1 VTASSYLF
9 LDLPVAVPAGF
20 DREITGLRHD
30 SRRVEPGDLYVA
42 IRGARFDGREFVG
55 QAAERGAV
63 AVLGAGEEPPG
74 CPLPWL
80 AAEDPRA
87 LLAPLAIRLYER
99 PADELTTIGITGTN
113 GKSTVVWLTRAI
125 LEAAGI
131 PCGQVGTMAYRFH
144 DLELAAG
151 RTTPEASD
159 LHRILRGM
167 ADRGAEAV
175 AMEVSSHALEMGRV
189 AGIPFDVAVFT
200 NLTQDHLDFHG
211 DMESYF
217 QAKRLLFASL
227 AEDGVAVVNVDDPY
241 GRRLAEGMDRV
252 LACGSGADVEV
263 VSARLD
269 LDGIRAT
276 VETPR
281 GEVEVRSPL
290 RGSYN
295 LENLVTAV
303 AVGEALE
310 LPQDAI
316 RDGLAESGV
325 VPGRMEPVEA
335 GQPFPVFVDY
345 AHTDD
350 ALDHLLR
357 AVRDLT
363 RKKIL
368 LVFGCG
374 GDRDTGK
381 RFLMGRVA
389 GRLAD
394 LPIVTSDNP
403 RSEDPLAIIAAIE
416 EGLKESGNGQ
426 YRILPD
432 RRDAIRRAIA
442 IAGEDWV
449 VVVAGKGNET
459 GQEVQGTVYPFSDRE
474 EIIRAVEEQRGDAND
489 G

>member
-1 VTASSYLF
+1 
-9 LDLPVAVPAGF
+9 
-20 DREITGLRHD
+20 
-30 SRRVEPGDLYVA
+30 
-42 IRGARFDGREFVG
+42 
-55 QAAERGAV
+55 
-63 AVLGAGEEPPG
+63 
-74 CPLPWL
+74 
-80 AAEDPRA
+80 
-87 LLAPLAIRLYER
+87 
-99 PADELTTIGITGTN
+99 
-113 GKSTVVWLTRAI
+113 
-125 LEAAGI
+125 
-131 PCGQVGTMAYRFH
+131 
-144 DLELAAG
+144 
-151 RTTPEASD
+151 
-159 LHRILRGM
+159 
-167 ADRGAEAV
+167 
-175 AMEVSSHALEMGRV
+175 MEVSSHALEMGRV

-432 RRDAIRRAIA
+432 RRDAIRRALA

-449 VVVAGKGNET
+449 VVVAGKGDET